1 MYRDKIPDAPWIGW
15 AGDEYEEHLL
25 RAIHYR
31 MGKEEEDADKEDE
44 VYDDE
49 N

>member
-31 MGKEEEDADKEDE
+31 IGKEEADFDKEDDE
-44 VYDDE
+44 YDDE
-49 N
+49 D

>member
-1 MYRDKIPDAPWIGW
+1 MDRDKIPDAPWIGW

-31 MGKEEEDADKEDE
+31 IGKDEEDADKEDDK
-44 VYDDE
+44 YDDE
-49 N
+49 D

>member
-15 AGDEYEEHLL
+15 AGDEYDEHLL